1 MSDDSDG
8 RVSDRIPPLADLH
21 NHFVP
26 GVDDGARTIDEAIA
40 ALKEL
45 FESGV
50 TRVATTPH
58 LSASRASGSRRVEIQ
73 ESFEELRTAAEEA
86 IPDLSLSLAYEV
98 RLDEP
103 DVELGDRRLG
113 LSDRHL
119 LVEFSMMMVPAYST
133 ETLNTAARQNWV
145 PVLAHPERYA
155 GIEAR
160 YGLIQTWRDAGVVM
174 CVNAASIW
182 GRYGR
187 EAEWTARRMLADGAV
202 DIIASDH
209 HARPGRSETVRQ
221 VWDRLLEVGHDEAG
235 LLLLSENPAAI
246 LDGRD
251 PLPVPPV
258 HLPVHLGEGWT
269 ERLKRIVGRSR

>member
-1 MSDDSDG
+1 LSDDSGG

-26 GVDDGARTIDEAIA
+26 GVDDGARTVEEAIA

-45 FESGV
+45 YESGV

-58 LSASRASGSRRVEIQ
+58 LSSRRASGPRKVEIQ
-73 ESFEELRTAAEEA
+73 ASFEELRRVAERA

-98 RLDEP
+98 RLDEA
-103 DVELGDRRLG
+103 DVELGDRSLG

-119 LVEFSMMMVPAYST
+119 LVEFSMLMVPAYPM
-133 ETLNTAARQNWV
+133 ETLNTAVQQDWV

-174 CVNAASIW
+174 CVNAASVW

-187 EAEWTARRMLADGAV
+187 EAEWAVRRMLADGAV
-202 DIIASDH
+202 DLIASDH
-209 HARPGRSETVRQ
+209 HARPGRSATMRQ
-221 VWDRLLEVGHDEAG
+221 VWDLLLETGHDEAAR
-235 LLLLSENPAAI
+235 LLLSENPAAI
-246 LDGRD
+246 LDGGD

-258 HLPVHLGEGWT
+258 HLSEGWT
-269 ERLKRIVGRSR
+269 ERLKRMVGRSQ

>member
-1 MSDDSDG
+1 MSDDSGD
-8 RVSDRIPPLADLH
+8 RVSDRISPLVDLH

-26 GVDDGARTIDEAIA
+26 GVDDGARTIDEAID
-40 ALKEL
+40 ALAEL

-58 LSASRASGSRRVEIQ
+58 LSASRASGSRRVAIQ
-73 ESFEELRTAAEEA
+73 QSFEELRTAVEEA

-103 DVELGDRRLG
+103 DVELGDRSLG

-119 LVEFSMMMVPAYST
+119 LVEFSMLRMPAYSI
-133 ETLNTAARQNWV
+133 ETLNTAARQDWV

-155 GIEAR
+155 GVEAR
-160 YGLIQTWRDAGVVM
+160 YELIQTWRDAGAVM
-174 CVNAASIW
+174 CVNAASLW
-182 GRYGR
+182 GRYGP
-187 EAEWTARRMLADGAV
+187 EAEWVAQRMLADGAV

-221 VWDRLLEVGHDEAG
+221 AWDRLAEAGHDGAAR
-235 LLLLSENPAAI
+235 LLLSENPTAI
-246 LDGRD
+246 LDGRK

-258 HLPVHLGEGWT
+258 HLGEGWMD
-269 ERLKRIVGRSR
+269 RLKRIVGRSR

>member
-1 MSDDSDG
+1 M
-8 RVSDRIPPLADLH
+8 SDRIPPLADLH

-73 ESFEELRTAAEEA
+73 ESFDKLRAAAKQA
-86 IPDLSLSLAYEV
+86 IPDLSLRLAYEV

-103 DVELGDRRLG
+103 DVELSDRSLG
-113 LSDRHL
+113 LGDRHL
-119 LVEFSMMMVPAYST
+119 LVEFSMLMMPAYSI
-133 ETLNTAARQNWV
+133 ETLNTVARQDWV

-155 GIEAR
+155 GVGER

-174 CVNAASIW
+174 CVNAASLW

-187 EAEWTARRMLADGAV
+187 EAELVARRMLADGTV

-221 VWDRLLEVGHDEAG
+221 AWDRLLEVGHDEAAV
-235 LLLLSENPAAI
+235 LLLSENPAAI
-246 LDGRD
+246 LDGQD
-251 PLPVPPV
+251 PVPVPPI
-258 HLPVHLGEGWT
+258 HLGEGWMK
-269 ERLKRIVGRSR
+269 RLKRIVGRSR

>member
-1 MSDDSDG
+1 LSDDSDG
-8 RVSDRIPPLADLH
+8 RVSDRIPPLVDLH

-26 GVDDGARTIDEAIA
+26 GVDDGARTVDEAID
-40 ALKEL
+40 ALTEL

-73 ESFEELRTAAEEA
+73 QSFEELRTAVEEA

-103 DVELGDRRLG
+103 DVELDDRSLG

-119 LVEFSMMMVPAYST
+119 LVEFSMLRMPAYSI
-133 ETLNTAARQNWV
+133 ETLNVAARQDWV

-155 GIEAR
+155 GVEPR

-174 CVNAASIW
+174 CVNAASLW

-187 EAEWTARRMLADGAV
+187 EAEFVARRMLADGAV

-209 HARPGRSETVRQ
+209 HARPGRSETLRQ
-221 VWDRLLEVGHDEAG
+221 AWDRLAEAGHDEVAV
-235 LLLLSENPAAI
+235 LLLSENPKAI
-246 LDGRD
+246 LDGRN
-251 PLPVPPV
+251 PLPVPPI
-258 HLPVHLGEGWT
+258 HLGEGWMD
-269 ERLKRIVGRSR
+269 RLKRIVGRPR

>member
-1 MSDDSDG
+1 MSDDSGG
-8 RVSDRIPPLADLH
+8 RVSDRIPPLADVH

-40 ALKEL
+40 ALKDL

-58 LSASRASGSRRVEIQ
+58 LSASRASGSRRAEIQ
-73 ESFEELRTAAEEA
+73 ESFEKLRATAKRE
-86 IPDLSLSLAYEV
+86 IPDLFLRLAYEV

-103 DVELGDRRLG
+103 DVELSDRRLG
-113 LSDRHL
+113 LGDRHL
-119 LVEFSMMMVPAYST
+119 LVEFSMLMMPAYSI
-133 ETLNTAARQNWV
+133 ETLNEAARQDWV

-155 GIEAR
+155 GIGAR

-174 CVNAASIW
+174 CVNAASLW

-187 EAEWTARRMLADGAV
+187 EAELVARQMLADGAV

-209 HARPGRSETVRQ
+209 HARPGRSATVRQ
-221 VWDRLLEVGHDEAG
+221 AWDRLLEVGHDEAAV
-235 LLLLSENPAAI
+235 LLLSENPKAI
-246 LDGRD
+246 LDGQD
-251 PLPVPPV
+251 PVPVPPI
-258 HLPVHLGEGWT
+258 HLEDGWM